1 MHPTIDEQLEGIAR
15 LIDRTLERHAGD
27 PSGDRLRTAAG
38 TLRRIAGSWAEMLPF
53 FAWDN
58 AATLELLESVADQ
71 LPEEI
76 ASRVRAVPESEVDPL
91 SARAAHDRNKE
102 LRGLLAE
109 AIASLPPQS
118 AEARSEIAA
127 HLRERIARDP
137 FAGRTSR

>member
-15 LIDRTLERHAGD
+15 LIDRTLERHADD

-38 TLRRIAGSWAEMLPF
+38 TLRRIAVSWAEMLPF
-53 FAWDN
+53 FTWDN
-58 AATLELLESVADQ
+58 AATSELLERLADQ
-71 LPEEI
+71 VPEEI
-76 ASRVRAVPESEVDPL
+76 ASRIRAAPESAIDPL

-109 AIASLPPQS
+109 VIQALPPQS
-118 AEARSEIAA
+118 TAARAEIAA